1 MSRSPNAPFSR
12 PLQNGTFESTQD
24 KVQLNADSHI
34 DNDNSLLIIHQNVQ
48 CLNNKL
54 IELELFLSKLN
65 CDIFCVSEHW
75 ANPQQMMSLYIE
87 NYVLGS
93 SYCRTVYGHGGTC
106 IYVKSG
112 LEYSDLNYIKDLSI
126 DKQFECSGIKVRT
139 KDYPLVI
146 VSLYRSP
153 EGDFNVFLEKF
164 DALLNLLS
172 LKCKHYKVVI
182 CGDFNINFNKNT
194 LALSSLMDILNSYL
208 LKPIIKQPTR
218 SSSCIDNIC
227 INVDT
232 LNYNAAVVNNNIS
245 DHFAQVL
252 TLYCQK
258 SEQPPKISYQYR
270 DLYNKTNNKHFLTML
285 SQETWEHI
293 YQASGNVNERFDTFL
308 QTFQYYIDVAF
319 PLKTKII
326 GRHKVR
332 KPWITKGILVSND
345 RLHYLYKLSKA
356 GDIFLKDYYRSY
368 KRVYARVL
376 RAAKRLYYNKLIIN
390 AKNQTRSAWKVINQN
405 KNSSRQ
411 ETISLKIEDTL
422 VTEPK
427 DIAHKFMQH
436 FNSFSEIRTSKEE
449 KAADT
454 NSDNLKNRNNKINDM
469 KSYGILL
476 SVELEKVKNAAK
488 SEWIIEH

>member
-1 MSRSPNAPFSR
+1 MYSLINNSGERFTVEEEIYNYI
-12 PLQNGTFESTQD
+12 PLSITRNGTTKSQHL
-24 KVQLNADSHI
+24 Q
-34 DNDNSLLIIHQNVQ
+34 
-48 CLNNKL
+48 
-54 IELELFLSKLN
+54 
-65 CDIFCVSEHW
+65 
-75 ANPQQMMSLYIE
+75 
-87 NYVLGS
+87 
-93 SYCRTVYGHGGTC
+93 TC
-106 IYVKSG
+106 IKI
-112 LEYSDLNYIKDLSI
+112 N
-126 DKQFECSGIKVRT
+126 KQFECSGIKVRT

-172 LKCKHYKVVI
+172 LKCKHYKIVI

-390 AKNQTRSAWKVINQN
+390 AKNQTRSAWKIHDMD
-405 KNSSRQ
+405 
-411 ETISLKIEDTL
+411 TIGTAL
-422 VTEPK
+422 VHVLLHLVVHVWGTQVGTCG
-427 DIAHKFMQH
+427 QH
-436 FNSFSEIRTSKEE
+436 FR
-449 KAADT
+449 
-454 NSDNLKNRNNKINDM
+454 
-469 KSYGILL
+469 YILFPETEDL
-476 SVELEKVKNAAK
+476 
-488 SEWIIEH
+488 